1 MRILIGLFV
10 AGVMGWGGQA
20 HAQPQP
26 QPKAHVAVGQIVEHQ
41 ALDTLRTSL
50 KEGLKSEGFVEGK
63 NLTWTYENAQGNPT
77 TAVQISHKLTS
88 LQPSVIVTL
97 STPMTQAVASATTT
111 IPIVFGA
118 VTDPVTAK
126 LTGHANITGLT
137 DFVSPDKQIDL
148 IKATLPQLKAIGVI
162 FNSGEANSQKQ
173 VEEIKALCE
182 KEGIKVIEGTVSKTS
197 DVASVV
203 KTLVGRVDA
212 ILLPTDNTVISAL
225 ESIVKIGIDHKT
237 PIFGSDVDIVRR
249 GAVAAYGVDWH
260 ESGLALSKMVSALL
274 KGQAIET
281 MPIQNPDK
289 LVLHINLEA
298 AKKMG
303 VSIPEDLQKKADKVL

>member
-1 MRILIGLFV
+1 MRVLMGLFV
-10 AGVMGWGGQA
+10 VGMMTWGGETY
-20 HAQPQP
+20 AQT
-26 QPKAHVAVGQIVEHQ
+26 KAHVAVGQIVEHQ
-41 ALDTLRTSL
+41 ALDTLRESL
-50 KEGLKSEGFVEGK
+50 KEGLKREGFIDGK

-126 LTGHANITGLT
+126 LTGHSNITGLT
-137 DFVSPDKQIDL
+137 DFVPPEKPLDL
-148 IKATLPQLKAIGVI
+148 IKAILPQAKAIGVI

-173 VEEIKALCE
+173 VEEIKALCDQ
-182 KEGIKVIEGTVSKTS
+182 EGIKVVEGTVSKTS

-212 ILLPTDNTVISAL
+212 ILLPTDNTVVSAL
-225 ESIVKIGIDHKT
+225 ESIVKIATDHKT
-237 PIFGSDVDIVRR
+237 PVFGSDVDIVRR
-249 GAVAAYGVDWH
+249 GALAAYGVDWH
-260 ESGLALSKMVSALL
+260 ESGLTLAKMVGSLL
-274 KGQAIET
+274 KGQSIET
-281 MPIQNPDK
+281 IPIQNPDK
-289 LVLHINLEA
+289 LVLYINLET
-298 AKKMG
+298 AKKMDI
-303 VSIPEDLQKKADKVL
+303 SIPEDLQKKANKVL